1 VAAGTVSLRHRHAGD
16 LGTTD
21 AESLGAKIAK
31 LAAERA
37 TVEEVP
43 ALTGGVK

>member
-1 VAAGTVSLRHRHAGD
+1 VSLRHRHTGD

-31 LAAERA
+31 LVAERA
-37 TVEEVP
+37 TVEEAQP